1 MTLLFLPSLIGWLP
15 IFCLILH
22 LAIRAVAAHD
32 EDYTG
37 SHPFRLYPWF
47 VLLVLDLLLIF
58 TCFLFL
64 KQYNK
69 KLLRHIARN
78 SIEYFLAE
86 WPSCEHPPHPHQ
98 PFNKRSIYP

>member
-1 MTLLFLPSLIGWLP
+1 MLSLSRRLGKESHDLVISAITDWLAANILFDPAFSN
-15 IFCLILH
+15 
-22 LAIRAVAAHD
+22 RAVAAHD

-47 VLLVLDLLLIF
+47 VLLVLDMLLIF

-69 KLLRHIARN
+69 KLLRHIPRK
-78 SIEYFLAE
+78 SI
-86 WPSCEHPPHPHQ
+86 
-98 PFNKRSIYP
+98 

>member
-69 KLLRHIARN
+69 KLLRHIARK
-78 SIEYFLAE
+78 SI
-86 WPSCEHPPHPHQ
+86 
-98 PFNKRSIYP
+98 